1 MKCRILTDSEFD
13 YKLFKAVDTNTT
25 DFAKREGQGYEGWC
39 VEEVDCNGADAAIYT
54 NDGKVSYFN
63 RSNPYIGIR
72 PAADASTI
80 LENGTVIRE
89 LENGLKEVE
98 YGEYPQE
105 KVSEELQA
113 KLDQDL
119 LDKQL
124 EKTGMKYTV
133 YTNDEEYPDVIKLFE
148 VVDKDG
154 NKYVNR
160 DNAWYKVS
168 PVIWTVNEQSGLALT
183 KYMIQGGIPYGE
195 FEPVYLSE
203 FEKEFERT
211 HPMKL
216 PMSVIRMYDYRK
228 INPTIIEG
236 FVNEVLSKELVQAQ
250 EKEQKRENRRNSLKI
265 TNPNIGRYLNASLN
279 KGRTFDDWRFTGIEK
294 TLEEKFED
302 LMESLEDENI
312 ELEAALR
319 YRHPRLQEEYIEGK
333 RALRKTLLDFKAN
346 KKI

>member
-13 YKLFKAVDTNTT
+13 YKLFKAVDTKTT

-72 PAADASTI
+72 PAATASEI
-80 LENGTVIRE
+80 IKNGTVIRE
-89 LENGLKEVE
+89 LENGLKEIG

-113 KLDQDL
+113 RLDQEL

-124 EKTGMKYTV
+124 EKTGIKYTV

-195 FEPVYLSE
+195 YVLPYISE
-203 FEKEFERT
+203 EQKNYEFR
-211 HPMKL
+211 HYKL
-216 PMSVIRMYDYRK
+216 PPCVRK
-228 INPTIIEG
+228 MHLLRQTNPTIIEG
-236 FVNEVLSKELVQAQ
+236 FINEVLSKELVQAQ

-265 TNPNIGRYLNASLN
+265 KNPNIGGYLNIRLN

-294 TLEEKFED
+294 TSEEKFED

>member
-1 MKCRILTDSEFD
+1 MKYRILTDFEFD

-25 DFAKREGQGYEGWC
+25 DFAKREGKGYEGWC

-54 NDGKVSYFN
+54 NDGKINYFN

-72 PAADASTI
+72 PATSGLAI
-80 LENGTVIRE
+80 CRNGTVIRE
-89 LENGLKEVE
+89 LANGLKEVE

-119 LDKQL
+119 LDEQL

-133 YTNDEEYPDVIKLFE
+133 YNNDEENPDILKLIE
-148 VVDKDG
+148 VQDKDG
-154 NKYVNR
+154 TKYVNR
-160 DNAWYKVS
+160 DNVWYKVS
-168 PVIWTVNEQSGLALT
+168 PVVWIVNEKSDLALT

-195 FEPVYLSE
+195 FKPVYTSE
-203 FEKEFERT
+203 YEKEFERT

-216 PMSVIRMYDYRK
+216 PMSVRRMYDFRR

-236 FVNEVLSKELVQAQ
+236 FLNEVLSKELVQGN
-250 EKEQKRENRRNSLKI
+250 EKEQTSEKKRENSSNYK
-265 TNPNIGRYLNASLN
+265 NPHLDRHLNIGLVRERL
-279 KGRTFDDWRFTGIEK
+279 FDDIEISS
-294 TLEEKFED
+294 EERLKA

-333 RALRKTLLDFKAN
+333 RALRKTLLDYKNN
-346 KKI
+346 KRK